1 MKTAV
6 QDKIKAGNQVEKKIL
21 VTGAGGFIGR
31 ALVSYLKRRG
41 ESVRGVSSG
50 ELDVADR
57 KMVEGFS
64 LASIGH
70 VVHLAGKTFVPRSW
84 EEPGEFLETNMAGT
98 LHMLEACR
106 KHDVPMTYISAY
118 IYGQPERIPIR
129 ETDPIRPNNP
139 YAKSKYMAEEL
150 CAFYAQQF
158 GVRVSI
164 IRPFNVYGAGQKR
177 DFLIPQIIG
186 QAVEEECIRVMDLAP
201 KRDYIYLDDLLEAIF
216 LTVKNVQDYDVFNI
230 GSGISHSVGEV
241 IETVQRILGTDKP
254 VECRNETRRNE
265 MNNVVADI
273 SHAESV
279 LGWHPSHTLEQGLTV
294 MTETYRA

>member
-186 QAVEEECIRVMDLAP
+186 QAMDEECIRVMDLAP
-201 KRDYIYLDDLLEAIF
+201 KRDYIYLDELLEAIF

-279 LGWHPSHTLEQGLTV
+279 LGWHPSHTLEQGRTV